1 MCRYPSSLF
10 RIIVSSKLHLPG
22 FFDFM
27 NTDYAWR
34 FKFPAT
40 LVFFFT
46 PVRVTDFGQTY
57 ATYIQFI
64 DRLGFEVSSRPNFQ
78 FLRNSNDF
86 AAHLYSFAQFLPWNA
101 CQFSV
106 NHQVILIPSR
116 IVAMFVKLF
125 LMPYAECVLPVAH
138 RPPTRARTSLQLH
151 E

>member
-10 RIIVSSKLHLPG
+10 RIIVSSQLHLPG
-22 FFDFM
+22 FLDFID
-27 NTDYAWR
+27 TDYAWR

-40 LVFFFT
+40 LVFFAGENDL
-46 PVRVTDFGQTY
+46 PNE
-57 ATYIQFI
+57 
-64 DRLGFEVSSRPNFQ
+64 LLSRPNFQ

>member
-10 RIIVSSKLHLPG
+10 RIIVSSQLHLPG

-27 NTDYAWR
+27 DTHDAWR

-40 LVFFFT
+40 LVFFAGENDL
-46 PVRVTDFGQTY
+46 PND
-57 ATYIQFI
+57 
-64 DRLGFEVSSRPNFQ
+64 LSSRPNFQ

-116 IVAMFVKLF
+116 IVTMFVKLF
-125 LMPYAECVLPVAH
+125 LMPNTECLLPVAH
-138 RPPTRARTSLQLH
+138 RPSTRARTSLQLH